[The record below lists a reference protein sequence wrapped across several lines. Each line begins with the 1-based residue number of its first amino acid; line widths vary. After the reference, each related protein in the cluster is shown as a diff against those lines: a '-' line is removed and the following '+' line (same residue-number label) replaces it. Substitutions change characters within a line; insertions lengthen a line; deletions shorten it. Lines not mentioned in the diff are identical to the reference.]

1 MINIAIGLL
10 RINDNLVVVVKKEP
24 IVELKMQKTLEA
36 SPYKFQEELTINTN
50 TIHNN
55 LQLNDK
61 KFVEDE
67 EILKEKHAEI
77 QNVVK
82 EAIALPLDT
91 PLSIVHMLKNE
102 DEATQEVN
110 NSTIVVEET
119 QPSDNLVIDF
129 EEIQVQ
135 GGYTKVETIDETEQL
150 DLITSNTSATMDTE
164 EIPNPKKDNIG
175 SF

>member
-1 MINIAIGLL
+1 MINIAIGPL

-24 IVELKMQKTLEA
+24 IVELEMQKTLEA
-36 SPYKFQEELTINTN
+36 SPYKFQEELRIKKN
-50 TIHNN
+50 TIHNS

-61 KFVEDE
+61 KFVQNE

-91 PLSIVHMLKNE
+91 PLSIVHTLKNE

-110 NSTIVVEET
+110 NSTIVLEET

-135 GGYTKVETIDETEQL
+135 GGYTKVETIDETKQL
-150 DLITSNTSATMDTE
+150 HLITSNTSATMDIK